1 MHIYRLILIHL
12 SLSNWEIWHTVINN
26 DNSIQKFS
34 LPSNDK
40 ILKLNSNSMLET
52 DLELEAI
59 LPVADSQLTLRLYV
73 YCLRPYLNLLL
84 VFMFSETIP
93 RSL

>member
-1 MHIYRLILIHL
+1 
-12 SLSNWEIWHTVINN
+12 
-26 DNSIQKFS
+26 
-34 LPSNDK
+34 
-40 ILKLNSNSMLET
+40 MLET